1 MRRNLSILLAGLFLA
16 AGLAACDDPAGGGGQ
31 QQPPPAPQS
40 QPAQ

>member
-1 MRRNLSILLAGLFLA
+1 MRRTLSILLGGLFLA
-16 AGLAACDDPAGGGGQ
+16 AGLVACDDPSGGGQ